1 MLNYITAE
9 DSNGN
14 DILINL
20 DHIITIRVDADGK
33 TEMIDRNNK
42 VVHLETPL
50 ANIATTIRLI
60 QVAEMNRGDKNE

>member
-20 DHIITIRVDADGK
+20 DHIITVRTDADGK

-42 VVHLETPL
+42 VVFSIGFTF
-50 ANIATTIRLI
+50 
-60 QVAEMNRGDKNE
+60 D